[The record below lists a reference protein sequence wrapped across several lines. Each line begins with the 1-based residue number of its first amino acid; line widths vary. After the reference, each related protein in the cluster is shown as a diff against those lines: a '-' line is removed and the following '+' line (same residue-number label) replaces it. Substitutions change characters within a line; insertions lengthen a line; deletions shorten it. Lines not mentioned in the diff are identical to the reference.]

1 MNGTTASS
9 CSDTNNDDSADA
21 EVEQDEPA
29 QVQGAQVSGQPDVK
43 DTTEP
48 IALVLSSEHL
58 LNKIHLPQHAYE
70 GRAFSIAPGTETL
83 LCSTAKPT
91 DGLLPRAC
99 YVYGVVCVS
108 GLCVV
113 GEHKYRSYFDPWVV
127 LPKPVQSSKAWGGP
141 NVVYVTKTPEHH
153 ETYLLVKRIVSEL
166 LAYPLTRQPLPSS
179 GSTRSEPEQAPLVQE
194 GVALKMQKLEME
206 KLSLEVL

>member
-1 MNGTTASS
+1 MNGTTTSS

-29 QVQGAQVSGQPDVK
+29 EVQGAQVSGQPDVK

-99 YVYGVVCVS
+99 YVYGVVCLS
-108 GLCVV
+108 GPVRV
-113 GEHKYRSYFDPWVV
+113 GEYTCRSYFDPWVV

-141 NVVYVTKTPEHH
+141 NVVYVMKSPEHR
-153 ETYLLVKRIVSEL
+153 ETYHQVKRIVDEL
-166 LAYPLTRQPLPSS
+166 LRYPLTRQPLPSAA
-179 GSTRSEPEQAPLVQE
+179 STRSESVQAPPVQE
-194 GVALKMQKLEME
+194 GVALKLQKLEME
-206 KLSLEVL
+206 KLALEVV